1 MSIRKSLGEAALATT
16 KSRSFGETGLAPKG
30 HARCLAS
37 SAWSLAEARVRVA
50 WMVPGGGRRT
60 LLLCARRGDWLGD
73 VQSIGATPRARV
85 GGVAS
90 EGFGLRCAQGADG
103 LDLVSV
109 ESGTKR
115 LRSE

>member
-1 MSIRKSLGEAALATT
+1 MTGTAV
-16 KSRSFGETGLAPKG
+16 RS
-30 HARCLAS
+30 
-37 SAWSLAEARVRVA
+37 
-50 WMVPGGGRRT
+50 VPV
-60 LLLCARRGDWLGD
+60 GDWLGD